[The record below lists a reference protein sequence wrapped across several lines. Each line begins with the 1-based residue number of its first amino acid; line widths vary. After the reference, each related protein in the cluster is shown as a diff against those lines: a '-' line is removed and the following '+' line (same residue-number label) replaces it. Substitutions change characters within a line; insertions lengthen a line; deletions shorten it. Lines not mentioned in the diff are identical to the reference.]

1 MFEFKNVAVI
11 YLRMF
16 LSILSTNL
24 TLVNK
29 KLSGDLRDVTWLNA
43 ANENSITLFI
53 GTGVGAYIVK
63 EMDFYYLHITTSL
76 ELSGKMIKLGRTP
89 TISKSVMNSLEVWFH
104 KEYRPSYFESINLI
118 TESIKLI
125 NIKPFIQ
132 DIGWLKRLTFA
143 HNVKDIT
150 YKNRDMDT
158 MLQTRV
164 TVQRGLTN
172 RLQVFVDIHTGN
184 IKGALTTFIPVHAG
198 IMRSY
203 TANVNNDPVNK
214 WLQEV
219 MLEHVDL
226 NLK

>member
-1 MFEFKNVAVI
+1 
-11 YLRMF
+11 MF
-16 LSILSTNL
+16 LSILSINL

-29 KLSGDLRDVTWLNA
+29 KLSGDLKDVTWADAGN
-43 ANENSITLFI
+43 NGTITLF
-53 GTGVGAYIVK
+53 TGVGVGAFIVK

-76 ELSGKMIKLGRTP
+76 ELNGKMIKLGRTP
-89 TISKSVMNSLEVWFH
+89 TINKSIMNSLEVWFH
-104 KEYRPSYFESINLI
+104 KEYRGFYNESIGLI
-118 TESIKLI
+118 TEGIKLI

-143 HNVKDIT
+143 QNVKKIT
-150 YKNRDMDT
+150 YKNHHMDEL
-158 MLQTRV
+158 LQTRV
-164 TVQRGLTN
+164 TVQRGITN
-172 RLQVFVDIHTGN
+172 RLQVFVDIHTDN
-184 IKGALTTFIPVHAG
+184 IKGLLTTFIPVHAG

-203 TANVNNDPVNK
+203 TANINNDPVNK